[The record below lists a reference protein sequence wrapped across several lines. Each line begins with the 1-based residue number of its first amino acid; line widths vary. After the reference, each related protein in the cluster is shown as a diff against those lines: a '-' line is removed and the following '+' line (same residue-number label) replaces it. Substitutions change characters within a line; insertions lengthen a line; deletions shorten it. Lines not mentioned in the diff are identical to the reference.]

1 MWKEIYTEFG
11 KETPCQK
18 YNLENR
24 IINKPVMINGRYI
37 KKYTV
42 TAWNDLGVFRI
53 MSNVHF
59 PVLWGWNVVYVL
71 NNAD

>member
-1 MWKEIYTEFG
+1 
-11 KETPCQK
+11 
-18 YNLENR
+18 
-24 IINKPVMINGRYI
+24 MINGRYI

-59 PVLWGWNVVYVL
+59 PVLWG
-71 NNAD
+71 